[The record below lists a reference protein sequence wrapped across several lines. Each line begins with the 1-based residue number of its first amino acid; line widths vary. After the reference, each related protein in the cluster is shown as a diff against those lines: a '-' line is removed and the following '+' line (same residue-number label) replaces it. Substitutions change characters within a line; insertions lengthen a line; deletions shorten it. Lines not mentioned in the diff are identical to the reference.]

1 MWSVYIDRHS
11 PEHPFRFSDLLKL
24 QDEVL
29 ESLRPNRGSAILF
42 AELAPTLTLG
52 ARQIHLGDE
61 RTAYLRTLPIEV
73 VAGERGGNETWHGP
87 GQWVGFVLTPL
98 LEFAGHERGVR
109 VAVMKMLALL
119 EPVARIYLPEAAIED
134 GARLGIWSPRGK
146 VASIGI
152 KIRDGYTSSGFAINC
167 VPNPA
172 AFLGIDPC
180 GIASARPDFL
190 FSDSVSPEKWE
201 QEFLRIPNLIQES
214 FEKNANA
221 RI

>member
-1 MWSVYIDRHS
+1 MWSVYINRHS
-11 PEHPFRFSDLLKL
+11 PEHPFRFSDLIKL

-29 ESLRPNRGSAILF
+29 ESLRPVRGSAILF
-42 AELAPTLTLG
+42 AELPPTLTLG

-61 RTAYLRTLPIEV
+61 RTAYLKTLPIEI

-109 VAVMKMLALL
+109 VAVMKMLKLV
-119 EPVARIYLPEAAIED
+119 EPVAKLYLPEASIED
-134 GARLGIWSPRGK
+134 GARLGIWSAQGK

-190 FSDSVSPEKWE
+190 FRDLISTENLEK
-201 QEFLRIPNLIQES
+201 EFLKIPRLIQES
-214 FEKNANA
+214 FEEKS
-221 RI
+221 

>member
-1 MWSVYIDRHS
+1 MWSVYINRHS

-29 ESLRPNRGSAILF
+29 ESLRPVRGSAILF
-42 AELAPTLTLG
+42 AELPPTLTLG
-52 ARQIHLGDE
+52 ARQVHLGDE
-61 RTAYLRTLPIEV
+61 RTAFLKTLPIEV
-73 VAGERGGNETWHGP
+73 VSGERGGNETWHGP

-98 LEFAGHERGVR
+98 LEFSGHDRGVR
-109 VAVMKMLALL
+109 VAVMKMLNLI
-119 EPVARIYLPEAAIED
+119 EPVVKGYLPEAAIED
-134 GARLGIWSPRGK
+134 GSRLGIWAAHGK

-190 FSDSVSPEKWE
+190 FRDLNPLEHPEK
-201 QEFLRIPNLIQES
+201 EFLKIPHMIKES
-214 FEKNANA
+214 FEKNA
-221 RI
+221 

>member
-1 MWSVYIDRHS
+1 MWSVYINRHS
-11 PEHPFRFSDLLKL
+11 PEHPFRFSDLIKL

-29 ESLRPNRGSAILF
+29 ESLRPVRGSAILF
-42 AELAPTLTLG
+42 AELPPTLTLG

-61 RTAYLRTLPIEV
+61 RTAYLKTLPIEI

-109 VAVMKMLALL
+109 VAVMKMLKLV
-119 EPVARIYLPEAAIED
+119 EPVAKLYLPEASIED
-134 GARLGIWSPRGK
+134 GARLGIWSAQGK

-180 GIASARPDFL
+180 GIASARPGFL
-190 FSDSVSPEKWE
+190 FRDSISPENLEK
-201 QEFLRIPNLIQES
+201 EFLKIPRLIQES
-214 FEKNANA
+214 FEKNA
-221 RI
+221 

>member
-1 MWSVYIDRHS
+1 MWSVYINRHT
-11 PEHPFRFSDLLKL
+11 PDHPFRFTDLLKL

-29 ESLRPNRGSAILF
+29 ESLRPGRERAILF
-42 AELAPTLTLG
+42 SELAPTLTLG

-61 RTAYLRTLPIEV
+61 RTEFLKTLPIEV

-87 GQWVGFVLTPL
+87 GQWVGFVLAPL
-98 LEFAGHERGVR
+98 LEFSGHERGVR
-109 VAVMKMLALL
+109 AAVMKMLSLL
-119 EPVARIYLPEAAIED
+119 EPVAKIYLPDAAIED
-134 GARLGIWSPRGK
+134 GSRLGIWSSQGK

-152 KIRDGYTSSGFAINC
+152 KIRDGYTSSGFALNC

-190 FSDSVSPEKWE
+190 FRDAIKPETWE
-201 QEFLRIPNLIQES
+201 EEFQRIPELIRES
-214 FEKNANA
+214 FEKNG
-221 RI
+221 